1 MTPRPAADSLPRM
14 PSYAHALEITCELL
28 RPHVDPAREIR
39 PADRIQEDLGLDSL
53 TVMEFA
59 ADVEARFGVSIP
71 AEKYDA
77 IVTVEDVARVVLSLE
92 GAAH

>member
-1 MTPRPAADSLPRM
+1 MPTYAD
-14 PSYAHALEITCELL
+14 ALKVTCDLL
-28 RPHVDPAREIR
+28 RPHVDPSRDVR

-71 AEKYDA
+71 ADKYES
-77 IVTVEDVARVVLSLE
+77 IVTVEDVARVVVSLS
-92 GAAH
+92 GAAP